1 MTNEK
6 ICGVV
11 TLYNP
16 TESHLL
22 NIKTYVDGLGCL
34 YVVDNSP
41 TGDEVRI
48 KSIGIG
54 FDKVKVLFS
63 GKNLG
68 ISGALNLAIT
78 QARKDGYKWLL
89 TMDQDSFFEPE
100 QFRRFMNSFFEMPR
114 NNTAIISPVQ
124 NVSDYVYSED
134 VQYEEVDIVV
144 TSGNLLNLQSVDVIG
159 VFNESLFID
168 SVDHDFCLR
177 ANSCGYKVLQLNNC
191 YLCHKIGEPYA
202 GSLLWGGRK
211 KNIHIHSPKR
221 MYFIVRNTLY
231 IRKEYGERFPKFMGE
246 HLKGVR
252 KKIANTLKYG
262 NRRAVYV
269 RYIVAGIVD
278 YVFKRYGN
286 RVSI

>member
-1 MTNEK
+1 MTDEK

-41 TGDEVRI
+41 MDDQLRI
-48 KSIGIG
+48 KSIGVG
-54 FDKVKVLFS
+54 FDKVKVLSS

-68 ISGALNLAIT
+68 ISGALNLAIN
-78 QARKDGYKWLL
+78 QARKDGYEWLL

-100 QFRRFMNSFFEMPR
+100 QFRRFMGSFVDMPR
-114 NNTAIISPVQ
+114 INTAIISPVQ
-124 NVSDYVYSED
+124 DVSDYVCSED

-144 TSGNLLNLQSVDVIG
+144 TSGNLLNLQSIDVIG
-159 VFNESLFID
+159 VFDESLFID

-202 GSLLWGGRK
+202 GSLLWGLK
-211 KNIHIHSPKR
+211 KRNIHIHSPKR
-221 MYFIVRNTLY
+221 MYFMVRNSLF
-231 IRKEYGERFPKFMGE
+231 IRKEYGDRFPEFMGE
-246 HLKGVR
+246 HMKGVWT
-252 KKIANTLKYG
+252 KITKTLKYG
-262 NRRAVYV
+262 DRRAVYV
-269 RYIVAGIVD
+269 RYIAAGIID